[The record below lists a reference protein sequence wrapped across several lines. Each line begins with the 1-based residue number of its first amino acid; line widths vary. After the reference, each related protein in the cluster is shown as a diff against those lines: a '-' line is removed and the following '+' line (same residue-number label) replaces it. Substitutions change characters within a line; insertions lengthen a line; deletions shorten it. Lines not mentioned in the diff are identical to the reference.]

1 MFVPDAAT
9 PGRPADRRDRL
20 CGGRSSAGSWPLPGR
35 GSCSAGTPTAA
46 TARPGPT
53 RDPRF
58 RTAAVCRH
66 QHMKE
71 PRYLQQGLT
80 FRNVFSVRVVCV
92 CLKRV

>member
-9 PGRPADRRDRL
+9 PGRPADRHDRL

-53 RDPRF
+53 RDPHH

-66 QHMKE
+66 QHIKE
-71 PRYLQQGLT
+71 PRYLHSNKVLHLEMYFLSGLCA
-80 FRNVFSVRVVCV
+80 SV
-92 CLKRV
+92 